1 MLFSALTSAAG
12 RTART
17 AAGLAVL
24 GGLVYLVGLLL
35 DVVALVRFPDDAART
50 AVHAAVD
57 LVLAAALLPGG
68 VLLLR
73 HDPLGRVGCIAGS
86 ATAIVATLTSLLLAA
101 TGLASVD
108 LGGPGDLVAGGVA
121 ALFVVL
127 PPAVVTLALAVAAPT
142 ARWCGLP
149 VPGRE

>member
-1 MLFSALTSAAG
+1 VIFSALTSADG
-12 RTART
+12 RTAR
-17 AAGLAVL
+17 AAGVLAVL
-24 GGLVYLVGLLL
+24 GGLLYAAGVLL
-35 DVVALVRFPDDAART
+35 DVVALVRFPGDAPRT

-57 LVLAAALLPGG
+57 LLLAAALLPGG

-73 HDPLGRVGCIAGS
+73 RDPLGRLGCIAGS

-101 TGLASVD
+101 TGLAYVD
-108 LGGPGDLVAGGVA
+108 LGGPGDLVAGGVL
-121 ALFVVL
+121 ALVVVL

-149 VPGRE
+149 ATGRE